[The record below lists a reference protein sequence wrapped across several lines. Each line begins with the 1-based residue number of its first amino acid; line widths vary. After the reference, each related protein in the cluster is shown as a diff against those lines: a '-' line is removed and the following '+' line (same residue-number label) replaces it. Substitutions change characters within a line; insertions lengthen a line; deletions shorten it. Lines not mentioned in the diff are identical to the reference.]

1 MQEYVHVL
9 GDAVKQA
16 RLDRR
21 LTQFEVAESIHA
33 DERTI
38 ANIEHYK
45 GNPKL
50 EILWPLLRAL
60 GIDANAVFYPEKDR
74 DTSASIQLQLFLSQ
88 CTDEELHLLLPI
100 CESIIASYRSTQ
112 GKEIKKRK

>member
-1 MQEYVHVL
+1 MQDFAHVL
-9 GDAVKQA
+9 GNAVKKA
-16 RLDRR
+16 RYDLK
-21 LTQFEVAESIHA
+21 LTQSEVADSIQA

-60 GIDANAVFYPEKDR
+60 SIDANAVFYPEQNETFKE
-74 DTSASIQLQLFLSQ
+74 ALQFQVFLSQ
-88 CTDEELHLLLPI
+88 CSEDEIQLLFPI
-100 CESIIASYRSTQ
+100 CQSVIAAYRSSQ
-112 GKEIKKRK
+112 GKYTIKKK

>member
-16 RLDRR
+16 RLDLR

-45 GNPKL
+45 GNPKM
-50 EILWPLLRAL
+50 EILWALIRAL
-60 GIDANAVFYPEKDR
+60 GIDANAVFYPEKAHESNDR
-74 DTSASIQLQLFLSQ
+74 MRLQLLLDGCS
-88 CTDEELHLLLPI
+88 EEEMKLLLSVS
-100 CESIIASYRSTQ
+100 ESVLDAFRSAQ
-112 GKEIKKRK
+112 GKMIETK

>member
-16 RLDRR
+16 RLDLR

-45 GNPKL
+45 GNPEM

-60 GIDANAVFYPEKDR
+60 GIDANTV
-74 DTSASIQLQLFLSQ
+74 I
-88 CTDEELHLLLPI
+88 
-100 CESIIASYRSTQ
+100 
-112 GKEIKKRK
+112 

>member
-16 RLDRR
+16 RLDLR

-38 ANIEHYK
+38 AYIEHYK
-45 GNPKL
+45 GDPKI

-60 GIDANAVFYPEKDR
+60 GIDANTVFYPEKAR
-74 DTSASIQLQLFLSQ
+74 DTSAAHQLQLFLSQ
-88 CTDEELHLLLPI
+88 CTEEELEFLLPI
-100 CESIIASYRSTQ
+100 CESVISSYRSTQ

>member
-16 RLDRR
+16 RLDLK
-21 LTQFEVAESIHA
+21 LTQSEVADSIDA

-45 GNPKL
+45 GNPKM
-50 EILWPLLRAL
+50 EILWPLLRTL
-60 GIDANAVFYPEKDR
+60 EIDANTVFYPEKAE
-74 DTSASIQLQLFLSQ
+74 ASSEMIQIQQLLSQ
-88 CTDEELHLLLPI
+88 CSQKELQLLLPI
-100 CESIIASYRSTQ
+100 CKSVLSSFRSVQGEMII
-112 GKEIKKRK
+112 KRK

>member
-16 RLDRR
+16 RLDLK
-21 LTQFEVAESIHA
+21 LTQSEVAECIDA

-38 ANIEHYK
+38 ANIERYK
-45 GNPKL
+45 GNPKM

-60 GIDANAVFYPEKDR
+60 GIDANTIFYPEKGENNNEM
-74 DTSASIQLQLFLSQ
+74 IQMQLMLSQ
-88 CTDEELHLLLPI
+88 CSQEELHLLLSI
-100 CESIIASYRSTQ
+100 CESVLSSFRSAQ
-112 GKEIKKRK
+112 GKMITKQK